1 MPESATQEIYFN
13 QWDPEFRANPYPH
26 YKPMLA
32 GPPRI
37 INITIPATPELLKM
51 FGLAGADIKEIPLPT
66 ALATRYQDCLAILRD
81 PQHYSSA
88 RPAQGKEM
96 DSMER
101 ERGPFKGATTMLFSD
116 PPVHTRLRKLV
127 SRDFTP
133 RRIREMEPRI
143 RTVTNM
149 LLDKVKQSGDFE
161 VMRDLANPLPVMVI
175 AEMLGVEPDLY
186 ATFKHWS
193 DAIIAGDNILPGSP
207 PPPEFT
213 TSVDD
218 LRAYFSAQI
227 EKRRSTP
234 GPDLVS
240 ALVAAHT
247 ESDAL
252 GADELMAFV
261 ILLLLAGNE
270 TTTNLIGNGTLALGR
285 NPDQLK
291 MLHGDGSLLPRAIE
305 EMLRF
310 DGPVQSTARFT
321 TSDVELGGTFFPAGF
336 PIFVILAAANRDPA
350 KFPDPDRFDITRDP
364 NDHLAFGEGIHFC
377 IGSPLARLEA
387 QVAFSAMLERFPK
400 LRLREAGAKL
410 QYKGSYFLRGLAA
423 LPMAID

>member
-1 MPESATQEIYFN
+1 MPQLATDEIYFN

-37 INITIPATPELLKM
+37 INITIPATPDLLKM
-51 FGLAGADIKEIPLPT
+51 FGLENSGLTQIPLPT

-81 PQHYSSA
+81 PQHFSSS
-88 RPAQGKEM
+88 RPDQGKEL

-101 ERGPFKGATTMLFSD
+101 DRGPFKGATTMLFSD

-143 RTVTNM
+143 RELTDM
-149 LLDKVKQSGDFE
+149 LLDMVKEHGDFE

-175 AEMLGVEPDLY
+175 AEMLGVERELY
-186 ATFKHWS
+186 ATFKRWS
-193 DAIIAGDNILPGSP
+193 DAIISGDNTIPGNAL
-207 PPPEFT
+207 PPEFT
-213 TSVDD
+213 SSVDD

-227 EKRRSTP
+227 EKRRKTP

-252 GADELMAFV
+252 SADELMAFV

-285 NPDQLK
+285 NPDQMQ
-291 MLHGDGSLLPRAIE
+291 MLQRDGSLLPRAIE
-305 EMLRF
+305 EMLRY

-321 TSDVELGGTFFPAGF
+321 KSDVEVGGTFFPAGF

-350 KFPDPDRFDITRDP
+350 QFPDPDRFDITREP

-387 QVAFSAMLERFPK
+387 QIAFSSMLKRFPK
-400 LRLREAGAKL
+400 LRLRNPDAKL

-423 LPMAID
+423 LPMAMD